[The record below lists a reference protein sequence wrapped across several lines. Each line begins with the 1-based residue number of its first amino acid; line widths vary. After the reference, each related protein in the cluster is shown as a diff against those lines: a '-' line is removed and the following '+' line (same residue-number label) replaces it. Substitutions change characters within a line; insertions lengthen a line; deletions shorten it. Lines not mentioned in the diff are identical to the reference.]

1 MIDYWTYGCILY
13 EMLSGH
19 PPFVHKNQIT
29 LFEMI
34 KSVVAAHLRATTL
47 TATSKTELLET

>member
-1 MIDYWTYGCILY
+1 MIDYWTFGCILY

-19 PPFVHKNQIT
+19 PPFLHKNQIT

-34 KSVVAAHLRATTL
+34 KHVRAAHRRETTR
-47 TATSKTELLET
+47 TATSKTGVRET